1 MATQIEICNLAL
13 DMVGA
18 EPIVLITDDNVRAQ
32 ALNRNYTLALR
43 EVLRARDWGFA
54 VARVSLDATTA
65 PAFGWD
71 FAFTLPA
78 DFITITQLNG
88 ILYEGEPGDWFALEG
103 GLLLTNSEFADIVY
117 ISSTFAEAT
126 FDALFVPAFATLLA
140 SRIATPLRQ
149 DGGTA
154 MMNLLALYRDALARA
169 AVKNANERKLP
180 YTSPASDSTFVRSR
194 WFQRR

>member
-1 MATQIEICNLAL
+1 MATQLDICNLAL

-18 EPIVLITDDNVRAQ
+18 EPIVTIADDNVRAQ
-32 ALNRNYTLALR
+32 ALTRNYQMALR
-43 EVLRARDWGFA
+43 EVLRSRDWGFA
-54 VARVSLDATTA
+54 VLRASLVVAA
-65 PAFGWD
+65 PPAFGWD
-71 FAFTLPA
+71 FAFTLPT
-78 DFITITQLNG
+78 DFVTITQMNG
-88 ILYEGEPGDWFALEG
+88 VLYEGEPGDWFALEN
-103 GLLLTNSEFADIVY
+103 GLLLTDAEFADIVY
-117 ISSTFAEAT
+117 ISSAGLETT

-154 MMNLLALYRDALARA
+154 MMNLLQLYRGSLATA